1 MWRSLLWKEWHEV
14 SWKAFYGAVIVSIF
28 AAVALRT
35 RIMPDGIVLA
45 MGLLPWCSCAV
56 PLFISMGL
64 FAAERE
70 EGTLGRLIELP
81 ASRWKVF
88 IAKVTAG
95 AIACWVPV
103 VALFITATLST
114 WGREEPVWNILRI
127 SLASG
132 FMAMA
137 SVAWIVAFAIRQP
150 TEARAGLVG
159 LGVFGI
165 WGLWSAVPGVLPQES
180 AKWIVMFHPMNNAYL
195 FFLDNALN
203 IFVRALPVILPALLL
218 LYGAGTKF
226 ADLGR
231 ERS

>member
-14 SWKAFYGAVIVSIF
+14 SWKAFYGAAIVSIF
-28 AAVALRT
+28 AAVGLRT
-35 RIMPDGIVLA
+35 RIMHDGMLMA
-45 MGLLPWCSCAV
+45 MGLLIWCSCAV

-64 FAAERE
+64 FASEKE
-70 EGTLGRLIELP
+70 EGTLGRLFELP
-81 ASRWKVF
+81 ASRWRVF

-95 AIACWVPV
+95 AIACWVT
-103 VALFITATLST
+103 VAAFFITATLAT
-114 WGREEPVWNILRI
+114 GGREEPVWNIFRI

-159 LGVFGI
+159 LAVFGF

-180 AKWIVMFHPMNNAYL
+180 AKWIVMFHPLNYAYL
-195 FFLDNALN
+195 FFIDNALM
-203 IFVRALPVILPALLL
+203 IIVRALPVILPALLL
-218 LYGAGTKF
+218 LYGAGSKF
-226 ADLGR
+226 TDLGR
-231 ERS
+231 ER